1 MSAASGARADD
12 AMSETTVTDKTKSTA
27 DAAREKL
34 HQVSDTVR
42 QQAGR
47 ASEVARERYDAAAQT
62 LRQGYDRASKDLG
75 KLGNDVNIYVRDNPA
90 RSVLAAAALGFCLG
104 LLVRRGRRD

>member
-1 MSAASGARADD
+1 
-12 AMSETTVTDKTKSTA
+12 MSETTVTDKTKSTA

>member
-1 MSAASGARADD
+1 
-12 AMSETTVTDKTKSTA
+12 MSEVPVSDRPKSTVDTA
-27 DAAREKL
+27 KEKL

-62 LRQGYDRASKDLG
+62 LRQGYDRASKDLT
-75 KLGNDVNIYVRDNPA
+75 KLGNDVNIYVRDNPG
-90 RSVLAAAALGFCLG
+90 RSVLAAAVLGFCIG
-104 LLVRRGRRD
+104 LLVRRGRQR